1 MNVSTLCRGLTI
13 PFVIL
18 AMVTV
23 SVAEISLEG
32 GPVHGHFVQVNGGPT
47 ESGAA
52 GAGFGTLNFN
62 YIPVLFSSDQHGNET
77 VVVSQDQ
84 QECDSHPTHLDLR
97 FTGKSCSAS
106 SNDLGPLFTCDDF
119 VLMQDVSKTYITI
132 ESEEGDVY
140 FEGLVAKGE
149 KFRLGDEYRK
159 LPADLV
165 MDIQAAGKNGS
176 LLQKMKFHVSWCNK
190 PISTRDDFGSLTIL
204 GLGDGGEKHVV
215 GVATDDKRK
224 NCKNGKKGDKGKGGK
239 KRKEQN
245 LVVGVATD
253 DDKRKNCKNGKKLGD
268 GSKKKA
274 KRKEQR
280 LVVGVATDDK
290 RKNCK
295 SGKGGSKGY

>member
-23 SVAEISLEG
+23 SVAETSLEG

-119 VLMQDVSKTYITI
+119 VLMQAVSKTYITI

-204 GLGDGGEKHVV
+204 GLGDGEKHVVV
-215 GVATDDKRK
+215 GVATDDKR
-224 NCKNGKKGDKGKGGK
+224 NSCKASKGKGKGSKGNDNSLERRRGSGKGKGGK
-239 KRKEQN
+239 SS
-245 LVVGVATD
+245 
-253 DDKRKNCKNGKKLGD
+253 KNSEEPDACDRGTPCHKLGKA
-268 GSKKKA
+268 SK
-274 KRKEQR
+274 
-280 LVVGVATDDK
+280 
-290 RKNCK
+290 
-295 SGKGGSKGY
+295 SSKGGGKD